1 MRTNRWR
8 GLRTMLPILIGA
20 IACHDDEA
28 TAPPGAIVGR
38 WGGVNAELVAGARSV
53 TVQFG
58 CGPLTSTG
66 ALIPDAAGHFFTTF
80 PMREI
85 HSSALYIV
93 EGTVQGDMIRFRIVS
108 HPMTGVRET
117 EFAVRRNAPADFRT
131 TACAAL
137 GL

>member
-1 MRTNRWR
+1 MRTHRWR
-8 GLRTMLPILIGA
+8 GLCTLLPILIGA

-66 ALIPDAAGHFFTTF
+66 ALIPDAAGHFFHVF

-85 HSSALYIV
+85 SSSAVYTV
-93 EGTVQGDMIRFRIVS
+93 DGTVQGDVMIFRIVS
-108 HPMTGVRET
+108 RPSTGARET
-117 EFAVRRNAPADFRT
+117 EFVVRRNIAGDFRT